1 MSHKKSLQTHIYG
14 CQLSHLP
21 PVLDEEMGKQR
32 GEATMLKTH
41 SRSSTRLTKA
51 ELDFMGEGGIGIG
64 GGPLWEDGCY
74 MLSSWLGKHSC
85 GPQLPPGGQPALG
98 RQGAE
103 LWVGTPP
110 PSCLFI

>member
-64 GGPLWEDGCY
+64 RGPLWEDGCY
-74 MLSSWLGKHSC
+74 LLSSWS
-85 GPQLPPGGQPALG
+85 PATSWWAASPGQARG
-98 RQGAE
+98 GA
-103 LWVGTPP
+103 VGGH
-110 PSCLFI
+110 PSP